1 MINEFQNYLVSV
13 KGYSQ
18 HTAMAYGKDARD
30 FARYMRSQRE
40 DARWS
45 TVQQADLDG
54 FMGAMTKAGM
64 KPSTINRHVSSVRA
78 LFKYMIREGMMTTNP
93 VRYASMQKQEKSLP
107 NTIPT
112 EELVTATEH
121 ATGTL
126 RVMLLIL
133 VVTGCRIQE
142 MLDIEQCD
150 INEEE
155 QSIRIHGKGKKDR
168 DVYATV
174 EEIRE
179 IQEYAKGRPAKMF
192 GGIEQRAARYAIYQH
207 LSRYSKAKQLSP
219 HAIRHTVATNM
230 AKQGANVTCISKLL
244 GHESIKTT
252 QKYIDMSQQDVRE
265 ACIKYSII
273 N

>member
-1 MINEFQNYLVSV
+1 MITEFQNYLVSV

-18 HTAMAYGKDARD
+18 HTAMAYGKDVRD
-30 FARYMRSQRE
+30 FARYMRSERE

-45 TVQQADLDG
+45 TVQQCDLDG
-54 FMGAMTKAGM
+54 FMATMTKAGL

-78 LFKYMIREGMMTTNP
+78 MFKYFVRQGWMTSNP

-112 EELVTATEH
+112 EDLVTATEH

-133 VVTGCRIQE
+133 VTTGCRIQE

-179 IQEYAKGRPAKMF
+179 IKEYAKGRPAKIF
-192 GGIEQRAARYAIYQH
+192 GGIEQRAARHAIYEH

-252 QKYIDMSQQDVRE
+252 QKYIDLSQQNVKD
-265 ACIKYSII
+265 AAIKYSII